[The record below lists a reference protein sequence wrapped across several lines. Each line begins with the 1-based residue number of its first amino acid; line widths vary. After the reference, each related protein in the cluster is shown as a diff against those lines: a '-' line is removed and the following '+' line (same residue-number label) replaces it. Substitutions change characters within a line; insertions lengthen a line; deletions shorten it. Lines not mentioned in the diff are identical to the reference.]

1 MYWRYILGVSIFPKV
16 VGPPAVLQTLT
27 GVLNSE
33 GGLCC
38 AVTRLVA
45 GEGITDWGIVTL
57 LSRELGLSFA
67 NDLNI
72 WK

>member
-33 GGLCC
+33 GSLDC
-38 AVTRLVA
+38 AGTRLAAV
-45 GEGITDWGIVTL
+45 EGITDWGIVTL
-57 LSRELGLSFA
+57 LARGLGLSFT
-67 NDLNI
+67 NNLNI